1 MLKNVLTVI
10 IGRAGSAG
18 VPSKNTRKIADKPC
32 AAWTIDFAIAS
43 AHTDRVL
50 VSTDCPE
57 LASLARTMGVDVID
71 RPDHLA
77 SNSARIDDAVRD
89 AVARTDTDGVFGTI
103 AILYANVPVR
113 PDGLLDNAI
122 DRLHDTNSDSVQSY
136 AEVGKHHPWWTCV
149 VENDGQVRAWDSGTL
164 FHNTYR
170 RQDLPA
176 AHVPDGGVLVV
187 TRESLFAECEGP
199 HDFLGTKRAGVI
211 TRGSELKLTIV
222 VVRPWK
228 LSTQQI
234 T

>member
-1 MLKNVLTVI
+1 
-10 IGRAGSAG
+10 
-18 VPSKNTRKIADKPC
+18 
-32 AAWTIDFAIAS
+32 
-43 AHTDRVL
+43 
-50 VSTDCPE
+50 
-57 LASLARTMGVDVID
+57 
-71 RPDHLA
+71 
-77 SNSARIDDAVRD
+77 
-89 AVARTDTDGVFGTI
+89 
-103 AILYANVPVR
+103 VPVR

-211 TRGSELKLTIV
+211 TREGAVIDIDSEIDLLVADAILRGRERTGAV
-222 VVRPWK
+222 A
-228 LSTQQI
+228 
-234 T
+234 